1 MIVFQFVP
9 REELTVELTDVSAMD
24 YYEIERCAAV
34 NVDSKNKNLLFWI
47 NLTSNKGLSHT

>member
-1 MIVFQFVP
+1 MP